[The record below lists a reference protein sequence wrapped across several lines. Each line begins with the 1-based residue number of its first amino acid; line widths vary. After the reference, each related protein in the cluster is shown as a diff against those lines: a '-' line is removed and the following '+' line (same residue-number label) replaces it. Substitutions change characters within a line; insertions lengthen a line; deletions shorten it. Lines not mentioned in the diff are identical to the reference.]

1 MFKSEGL
8 STQIEDELRLE
19 AAYCEAA
26 AEHSRAVAKLAD
38 ARRSRPKAEYL
49 MVQLE
54 AEIAWLGAE
63 AARAALE
70 SMRALKKAVGRR
82 N

>member
-1 MFKSEGL
+1 M
-8 STQIEDELRLE
+8 E

-26 AEHSRAVAKLAD
+26 EEHSRAVAKLAD
-38 ARRSRPKAEYL
+38 ARRSLPKAEYL
-49 MVQLE
+49 MVQRE

-63 AARAALE
+63 AARVALE

>member
-1 MFKSEGL
+1 
-8 STQIEDELRLE
+8 
-19 AAYCEAA
+19 
-26 AEHSRAVAKLAD
+26 VAKLAD
-38 ARRSRPKAEYL
+38 ARRSLPKAEYL
-49 MVQLE
+49 MVQRE

-63 AARAALE
+63 AARVALE